1 MNCHQAEIDHKI
13 SSSSS
18 NKSGR
23 VVVAVEVVVSLVEV
37 VVVASSRILSVTT
50 QGIMQV
56 LQKVKQIAM

>member
-13 SSSSS
+13 SSSS